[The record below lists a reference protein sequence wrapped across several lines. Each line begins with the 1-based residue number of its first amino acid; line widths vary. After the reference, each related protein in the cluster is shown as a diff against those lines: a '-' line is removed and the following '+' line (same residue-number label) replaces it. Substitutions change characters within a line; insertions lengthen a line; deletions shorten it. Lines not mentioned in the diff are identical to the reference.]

1 MNEKKEEAKQKF
13 YIVGDGKGEKVSEEV
28 FKKEMEK
35 ELRSKNCNICGKKN
49 LTEFNENRFVL
60 RKTTPDILKRHLFQQ
75 GKNYNS
81 YFYLCYNC
89 SSGFLG
95 KNQDKFFKR
104 QIYKGSNTRMK
115 LLLKK
120 KSYLTKHDFIYFKG
134 GDIRTRDY
142 WFTLKIQ
149 VYGYIT
155 IYDKKGRK
163 PIMELSEDM
172 TLFEVKLYKEF
183 LGSKIEKIWEIIED

>member
-1 MNEKKEEAKQKF
+1 MESKGLSKEK
-13 YIVGDGKGEKVSEEV
+13 
-28 FKKEMEK
+28 
-35 ELRSKNCNICGKKN
+35 LRSKNCIVCGKEN
-49 LTEFNENRFVL
+49 LTEYNENRFVL
-60 RKTTPDILKRHLFQQ
+60 RKTTPDILKRQLFRQ

-89 SSGFLG
+89 LSGFFG
-95 KNQDKFFKR
+95 KNKDKFLKR
-104 QIYKGSNTRMK
+104 QFHKGSTTRMK

-134 GDIRTRDY
+134 GNIRTRDY
-142 WFTLKIQ
+142 WFTLKIEA
-149 VYGYIT
+149 YGYII
-155 IYDKKGRK
+155 IYDKKDRK

-172 TLFEVKLYKEF
+172 RLLEVKLCKEF